1 MAHMAELHLHLEGQR
16 PDHPSWAA
24 DEADDVFDAADL
36 ERAMLASRAQA
47 YAELGELAATA

>member
-16 PDHPSWAA
+16 PDHPSWVA